1 MVGACHLAGR
11 RLFAVANPRPVYR
24 HVYFRP
30 AAKPRGPLQY
40 HHGLRRL
47 VRHHHA
53 LQCLGTHLAEPE
65 KNLRDRAGHR
75 RRESE
80 GAQDCP
86 VCLAHELPALHS
98 HAHVHGRAVART
110 ALLTPPVPVPADLP
124 QQVAR
129 ALAEDVG
136 AGDLTAAL
144 IPADRLGRASVITRE
159 PAIVCGIPYVEAS
172 FAQVDE
178 RVRLKWQVAEG
189 DSAAAGRLLLGI
201 EGPARALL
209 TGERTALNFL
219 QLLSGT
225 ATAAH
230 SYAAL
235 LKGTHCRLLDTRKT
249 IPGLRSAQKYA
260 VRVGGGHNHR
270 MGLFDG
276 ILIKENH
283 IVAAGSIAR
292 AVGAAKR
299 GRPQVP
305 VEVEVENLS
314 ELRQAIDAGADIAM
328 LDESSLGASR
338 EAVAVTLGS
347 AKPLKLEASGGITTA
362 TIREIAETGV
372 DFISVGSITK
382 HVHAVDLSMRFEFQ
396 T

>member
-1 MVGACHLAGR
+1 M
-11 RLFAVANPRPVYR
+11 
-24 HVYFRP
+24 
-30 AAKPRGPLQY
+30 
-40 HHGLRRL
+40 
-47 VRHHHA
+47 
-53 LQCLGTHLAEPE
+53 
-65 KNLRDRAGHR
+65 
-75 RRESE
+75 
-80 GAQDCP
+80 
-86 VCLAHELPALHS
+86 
-98 HAHVHGRAVART
+98 
-110 ALLTPPVPVPADLP
+110 PADLP

-144 IPADRLGRASVITRE
+144 IPADRTGRASVITRE
-159 PAIVCGIPYVEAS
+159 AAIVCGAPYVEAT
-172 FAQVDE
+172 FAQLE
-178 RVRLKWQVAEG
+178 PRVQLEWRASEG
-189 DSAAAGRLLLGI
+189 DSVAAGQLLLNVA
-201 EGPARALL
+201 GPARALL

-230 SYAAL
+230 AYAAL
-235 LKGTHCRLLDTRKT
+235 LEGTRCGLLDTRKT

-283 IVAAGSIAR
+283 IVAAGSIAH
-292 AVGAAKR
+292 AVSAAR
-299 GRPQVP
+299 QGPAQVP
-305 VEVEVENLS
+305 VEVEVESLS
-314 ELRQAIDAGADIAM
+314 ELRQAIDAGADIAL
-328 LDESSLGASR
+328 LDEFALPVMR
-338 EAVAVTLGS
+338 EAVAMNAAA

-382 HVHAVDLSMRFEFQ
+382 HVRAVDLSMRFEFQ